1 MMYQA
6 WKRPGR
12 NPSTEGLG
20 QIMDSDEMCDRV
32 DLLQSA
38 MFMRLSAE
46 QIPLFTQTASGG
58 KRMAMRPRK
67 MSLPHIL
74 GVGYEVACSVFVV
87 WSWLCEAHNK
97 KAFEGHEM
105 MRIMWMP

>member
-1 MMYQA
+1 MEEA
-6 WKRPGR
+6 REESKHWRLVR
-12 NPSTEGLG
+12 SLVVVRLD
-20 QIMDSDEMCDRV
+20 IA

-38 MFMRLSAE
+38 IFMRLSAE

-74 GVGYEVACSVFVV
+74 RVGYEVACSVFVV
-87 WSWLCEAHNK
+87 WSWLC
-97 KAFEGHEM
+97 
-105 MRIMWMP
+105 